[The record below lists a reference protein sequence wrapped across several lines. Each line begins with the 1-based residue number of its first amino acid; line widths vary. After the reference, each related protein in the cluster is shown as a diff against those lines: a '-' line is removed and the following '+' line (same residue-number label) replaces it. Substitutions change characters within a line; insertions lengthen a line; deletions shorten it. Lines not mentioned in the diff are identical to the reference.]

1 MTSHLQRNSVSL
13 SVCSIS
19 NHCSNCGDIL
29 SFTRGLTLA
38 LGSAI
43 ASRFSRRLFDAFF
56 CKESGYV
63 DCAFIVAMYKSLVYA
78 KLAYRN
84 PRVIFFNILEE
95 YTLNGDS
102 TSDEDKT
109 VEDVLKII
117 SIAAIT
123 TDEYKITSGLLG
135 DELTK
140 SCENSIISLLEL
152 EKVLDKMP
160 SVLYNFRLQL
170 VNQMPS
176 DAKLELLDALEDES
190 LCVFIDASRRVGVK
204 RMRAFRM
211 RKMWNCFV
219 GWRKEVQ
226 YSNCVRQRIKRTA
239 LSAWKKEAYRLVT
252 ARMLEEI
259 SVISCYKALIR
270 RHFIKWRRLVLIK
283 NRIQRICISEDI
295 DKEVRAASG
304 TYESQQ
310 D

>member
-1 MTSHLQRNSVSL
+1 
-13 SVCSIS
+13 
-19 NHCSNCGDIL
+19 
-29 SFTRGLTLA
+29 
-38 LGSAI
+38 
-43 ASRFSRRLFDAFF
+43 
-56 CKESGYV
+56 
-63 DCAFIVAMYKSLVYA
+63 MYKSLVYA